1 MIILV
6 LWFLLMG
13 PPSSLRI
20 CSMKQWIIFITIFTF
35 KIYSTL
41 EVKLEHI
48 IIIIVQVTWQTSKG
62 IGLWLELGG
71 RKPQE
76 GALMWYELP
85 MIFWPEGV
93 NTRAKGIF
101 FKVLVQVVLLFG
113 LEMWVTTPHMVR
125 ALGIFQNRVDHCLTE
140 IQMQR
145 IWDGSWDYPP
155 LEEAM
160 EDEMWDV
167 GLDMEEAYVLR
178 RKNKVTQ
185 CYWFCTSVKNWFR
198 GRGHGL

>member
-1 MIILV
+1 
-6 LWFLLMG
+6 
-13 PPSSLRI
+13 
-20 CSMKQWIIFITIFTF
+20 
-35 KIYSTL
+35 
-41 EVKLEHI
+41 
-48 IIIIVQVTWQTSKG
+48 
-62 IGLWLELGG
+62 
-71 RKPQE
+71 
-76 GALMWYELP
+76 
-85 MIFWPEGV
+85 
-93 NTRAKGIF
+93 
-101 FKVLVQVVLLFG
+101 
-113 LEMWVTTPHMVR
+113 MWVTTPHMVR

-185 CYWFCTSVKNWFR
+185 CY
-198 GRGHGL
+198 